1 MKIKLGKV
9 SFNTNLI
16 FIRNR
21 RDFENDLIKKSTL
34 NALHTYFNVTCA
46 MQIML
51 GTLPD
56 TYINA

>member
-21 RDFENDLIKKSTL
+21 RDFENDLIKKL
-34 NALHTYFNVTCA
+34 NAKIFLKY
-46 MQIML
+46 L
-51 GTLPD
+51 
-56 TYINA
+56 